1 MGASVGNVGRN
12 VARTSAVHSH
22 TEGAAEGAEEA
33 AEDPETH
40 EGPDDRMD
48 WEDRASEDS

>member
-1 MGASVGNVGRN
+1 MEEGTDAPP
-12 VARTSAVHSH
+12 
-22 TEGAAEGAEEA
+22 EGAAEGAEEA